1 MILKFGIYNLK
12 CCDLDKT
19 ETHTSNHLIKGST
32 PLEKSSS
39 LFAHWGLQGKRQ
51 TAETQDR
58 WAELPFVL

>member
-32 PLEKSSS
+32 ALEKSSS
-39 LFAHWGLQGKRQ
+39 LFAQLGSAREKTNCRNTGQVG
-51 TAETQDR
+51 
-58 WAELPFVL
+58 